1 MRSETMYVFLTTSRS
16 FYIEGPIPENGR
28 NGLNSA
34 KNVQLRRALFTGE
47 ISSKISL
54 TGPKRILV
62 SPAFQQDQ
70 DRLNRM
76 SESPENTNFPIRV
89 LFPANLLLSSLPPP
103 RHDDGA
109 PNLPPEPRLAVAV
122 PGPPVSP
129 AGVAGRRRCSW
140 ISPTASPPPVRR
152 AIRPVSRFSSFFFFF
167 SV

>member
-16 FYIEGPIPENGR
+16 FYIKGPIPECRR

-34 KNVQLRRALFTGE
+34 KNVQLRRALFTGQ

-89 LFPANLLLSSLPPP
+89 LFPARQFSLLLAPP
-103 RHDDGA
+103 RHHVR
-109 PNLPPEPRLAVAV
+109 PPHLPPEQRLAV
-122 PGPPVSP
+122 
-129 AGVAGRRRCSW
+129 
-140 ISPTASPPPVRR
+140 
-152 AIRPVSRFSSFFFFF
+152 RFPFAMA
-167 SV
+167 